1 MTTTGR
7 PRPAFDLTLYLVVGT
22 ADVGGRDLT
31 DVVAAAVRGGV
42 TLVQLR
48 EKDRPSDAVAVTAT
62 ALKALLTPLGVPL
75 IVNDDVEAAL
85 AAGADGVHLGQD
97 DGDPVAARAALGPD
111 RIIGLSAGDAAEAR
125 TVDPAIVDY
134 AGVGPAYITGTKADA
149 GAAIGPAGLRAMR
162 QRLALPIVAIGGIT
176 ADTAAD
182 VMRCG
187 VDGVAV
193 VSAICAAPDPEAAA
207 RRLRQVIDAARGG

>member
-1 MTTTGR
+1 MTTGR

-48 EKDRPSDAVAVTAT
+48 EKDRPSDAVAATAT

-75 IVNDDVEAAL
+75 IVNDNVEAAL

-97 DGDPVAARAALGPD
+97 DGDPVVARAALGPD

-134 AGVGPAYITGTKADA
+134 AGVGPAYVTGTKADA

-176 ADTAAD
+176 ADTVAD

-207 RRLRQVIDAARGG
+207 RRLRRVIDAARGG